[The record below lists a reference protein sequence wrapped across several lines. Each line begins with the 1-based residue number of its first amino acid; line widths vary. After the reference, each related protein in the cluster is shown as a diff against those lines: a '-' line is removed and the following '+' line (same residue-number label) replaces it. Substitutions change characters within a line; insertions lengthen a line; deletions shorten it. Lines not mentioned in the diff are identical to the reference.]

1 MVGMYPARD
10 SFARLLPLDTTL
22 LHIGS
27 SAVAASSWIDLCHF
41 RGGDSGD
48 DDDDAVAASAFSIQ
62 PSGDTNDDAAPYY
75 NHDDDAITNSTTTT
89 IMSSL
94 LLSGGGS
101 SGDGGSMLTPQA
113 QSVLCMSL
121 AMAFH
126 YLGYSLARSIT
137 VSLFTSDKTGFKNN
151 HAAFPLAM
159 TCISP
164 VSLLLLL
171 GYGAILDRYGA
182 QWALMI
188 STIACAVIIQ
198 GGAML
203 LFGGIRYHWQLFG
216 RPVLPLVTLLLFI
229 FRESYVQLL
238 TSQYWSFLVSALSP
252 DQSAR
257 WFGPIAGLTSL
268 TSAVAGIIVTPIV
281 QQLGL
286 AGGLMGTSVALL
298 LSLIAVSAAYG
309 IAREHGF
316 EPKQKKKKRRS
327 GQGPGPSSQN
337 GFLSFLQPK
346 PVEVESSHGPFS
358 MLGQANRLFQR
369 VPVLS
374 ALFREILASQGL
386 ATILNVCFV
395 SAIGTAIPNDQE
407 RAGYVGRYYSL
418 INIITMALQFAVL
431 PPLMTIL
438 EPRRLWQIL
447 PFLPLVITAYQVYQ
461 NTDQPSLYI
470 VSASLLVMKVSEYSA
485 RRMLDEMIFVP
496 LDFESRYLGKEV
508 LGVFG
513 YRLGK
518 SPMSLAISAWGALD
532 PSFGLRKQGILSNAV
547 SILWLKT
554 AWSLSTLVP
563 TRAEAEK
570 AHKRNK

>member
-1 MVGMYPARD
+1 
-10 SFARLLPLDTTL
+10 
-22 LHIGS
+22 
-27 SAVAASSWIDLCHF
+27 
-41 RGGDSGD
+41 
-48 DDDDAVAASAFSIQ
+48 
-62 PSGDTNDDAAPYY
+62 
-75 NHDDDAITNSTTTT
+75 
-89 IMSSL
+89 
-94 LLSGGGS
+94 
-101 SGDGGSMLTPQA
+101 
-113 QSVLCMSL
+113 
-121 AMAFH
+121 
-126 YLGYSLARSIT
+126 
-137 VSLFTSDKTGFKNN
+137 
-151 HAAFPLAM
+151 
-159 TCISP
+159 
-164 VSLLLLL
+164 
-171 GYGAILDRYGA
+171 
-182 QWALMI
+182 
-188 STIACAVIIQ
+188 
-198 GGAML
+198 
-203 LFGGIRYHWQLFG
+203 
-216 RPVLPLVTLLLFI
+216 
-229 FRESYVQLL
+229 
-238 TSQYWSFLVSALSP
+238 
-252 DQSAR
+252 
-257 WFGPIAGLTSL
+257 
-268 TSAVAGIIVTPIV
+268 
-281 QQLGL
+281 
-286 AGGLMGTSVALL
+286 
-298 LSLIAVSAAYG
+298 
-309 IAREHGF
+309 
-316 EPKQKKKKRRS
+316 
-327 GQGPGPSSQN
+327 
-337 GFLSFLQPK
+337 
-346 PVEVESSHGPFS
+346 